1 MSPAGGGASLSER
14 ILILDDEHSVL
25 DVLSQLLTSEGYVC
39 HITTSPSD
47 ALNLVENEGFSLL
60 ITDVR
65 MPEMDGIKVVRQA
78 KAIDENLAIIV
89 ATAILDVTNAVEAIR
104 AGADDYV
111 LKPFNLGEITL
122 AVSRALDKRK
132 RVLSALEY
140 QQDLEER
147 IRGATENLETVNRE
161 LYETKQY
168 LENLLHSTVDAIFTL
183 DRQDRME
190 FVNHGAMQL
199 LGLTQEEFTGKAA
212 ADILRGGEQELRSLR
227 TEVAPEK
234 PLRNH
239 ETELRRKDGQ
249 LVPVSVSV
257 SVVKGAR
264 SRGEALLAIC
274 RDVTEQRRLEQ
285 KLRDLSIKDSLTG
298 VYNKRYFYERLKTE
312 IERAR
317 RQRHPLSL
325 LFFDIDRFKGY
336 NDTYGHLEGD
346 KVLRAVG
353 QLVLD
358 CTREH
363 VDTGFRY
370 GGDEFTVIL
379 PEANKEQAMRI
390 AERIRTKFEAKQF
403 DGLTL
408 SIGLMAYQEGYSLP
422 LFIQFTDAMMYGA
435 KRAGGNVVYVYEPKS
450 GLQKT
455 GQEKK

>member
-1 MSPAGGGASLSER
+1 MSAR
-14 ILILDDEHSVL
+14 VLILDDEHSVL

-39 HITTSPSD
+39 HTTTSPSD
-47 ALNLVENEGFSLL
+47 ALNLVENERFALL

-65 MPEMDGIKVVRQA
+65 MPEMDGIEVVRQA

-132 RVLSALEY
+132 RVLDALEY

-147 IRGATENLETVNRE
+147 IQGATEDLEAVNHE
-161 LYETKQY
+161 LHETKQY
-168 LENLLHSTVDAIFTL
+168 LENILHSTVDAIFTV
-183 DRQDRME
+183 DRQERME

-199 LGLTQEEFTGKAA
+199 LGLTQEEFIGEAA
-212 ADILRGGEQELRSLR
+212 ATILRGGEQELQTLR
-227 TEVAPEK
+227 TQVTSEK
-234 PLRNH
+234 PLQNY

-274 RDVTEQRRLEQ
+274 RDITEQRRLEQ

-298 VYNKRYFYERLKTE
+298 VYNQRYFYERLKTE

-325 LFFDIDRFKGY
+325 LFLDVDHFKGY

-346 KVLRAVG
+346 RVLRAVG
-353 QLVLD
+353 SLILD

-363 VDTGFRY
+363 VDAGFRY

-379 PEANKEQAMRI
+379 PEASEKQALQI
-390 AERIRTKFEAKQF
+390 AERIRTKFEAQAF

-435 KRAGGNVVYVYEPKS
+435 KRAGGNVVYVFEPES

-455 GQEKK
+455 GQEKQ

>member
-1 MSPAGGGASLSER
+1 MSER
-14 ILILDDEHSVL
+14 ILIVDDEYSVL

-39 HITTSPSD
+39 HTTTSPSD
-47 ALNLVENEGFSLL
+47 ALNLVASEGFSLL

-65 MPEMDGIKVVRQA
+65 MPEMDGITVVRHA
-78 KAIDENLAIIV
+78 KSIDENLAIV
-89 ATAILDVTNAVEAIR
+89 VVTAIYDVTNAVEAIR

-111 LKPFNLGEITL
+111 LKPFNMGEITL
-122 AVSRALDKRK
+122 AASRALDKR
-132 RVLSALEY
+132 RGVLSALEY
-140 QQDLEER
+140 QQALEER
-147 IRGATENLETVNRE
+147 VRAATADLEAVNQE

-168 LENLLHSTVDAIFTL
+168 LENILNSTVDAIFTV
-183 DRQDRME
+183 DPQDRME

-199 LGLTQEEFTGKAA
+199 LGLAQEDFIGEAA
-212 ADILRGGEQELRSLR
+212 STILGGGEQEIQDLRS
-227 TEVAPEK
+227 EVTPEK
-234 PLRNH
+234 PLQNY
-239 ETELRRKDGQ
+239 ETELRRRDGE

-264 SRGEALLAIC
+264 ASREALLAIC
-274 RDVTEQRRLEQ
+274 RDITEQRRLEQ

-298 VYNKRYFYERLKTE
+298 VYNQRYFYERLKTE

-317 RQRHPLSL
+317 RQRHSLSL
-325 LFFDIDRFKGY
+325 LFFDIDHFKGY

-346 KVLRAVG
+346 RVLRAVG
-353 QLVLD
+353 SLILD

-379 PEANKEQAMRI
+379 PEATEKQALQI
-390 AERIRTKFEAKQF
+390 AERIRTRFEEQAF

-435 KRAGGNVVYVYEPKS
+435 KRAGGNVVYVFEPKS
-450 GLQKT
+450 GLEKT
-455 GQEKK
+455 GQEKP

>member
-1 MSPAGGGASLSER
+1 MSER
-14 ILILDDEHSVL
+14 IFILDDERSVL
-25 DVLSQLLTSEGYVC
+25 EVLSQLLRAEGYDC
-39 HITTSPSD
+39 HTTTSPSK
-47 ALNLVENEGFSLL
+47 ALSWVKSGDFSLV

-65 MPEMDGIKVVRQA
+65 MPDMDGIELVRQA
-78 KAIDENLAIIV
+78 KAIDQNIAIV
-89 ATAILDVTNAVEAIR
+89 VVTAILDVANAVEAIR

-132 RVLSALEY
+132 RVLGSLEY
-140 QQDLEER
+140 QKDLEER
-147 IRGATENLETVNRE
+147 IRGATEDLEVVNHE
-161 LYETKQY
+161 LHETKQY
-168 LENLLHSTVDAIFTL
+168 LENILHSTVDAIFTI

-190 FVNHGAMQL
+190 FVNHGAMRL
-199 LGLTQEEFTGKAA
+199 LGLAEDEFIGRAA
-212 ADILRGGEQELRSLR
+212 ALILRGGAQELQTLR
-227 TEVAPEK
+227 DQVSPDK
-234 PLRNH
+234 PLQNY
-239 ETELRRKDGQ
+239 ETELRRKDSQ
-249 LVPVSVSV
+249 LVPVSVSL

-264 SRGEALLAIC
+264 ARGEALLAIC
-274 RDVTEQRRLEQ
+274 RDITEQRRLEQ
-285 KLRDLSIKDSLTG
+285 TLRDLSIKDSLTG
-298 VYNKRYFYERLKTE
+298 VYNQRYFYERLKTE

-353 QLVLD
+353 QVVLD

-379 PEANKEQAMRI
+379 PEASREQAMRI

-435 KRAGGNVVYVYEPKS
+435 KRAGGNVVYVYEPES

-455 GQEKK
+455 GQEKP